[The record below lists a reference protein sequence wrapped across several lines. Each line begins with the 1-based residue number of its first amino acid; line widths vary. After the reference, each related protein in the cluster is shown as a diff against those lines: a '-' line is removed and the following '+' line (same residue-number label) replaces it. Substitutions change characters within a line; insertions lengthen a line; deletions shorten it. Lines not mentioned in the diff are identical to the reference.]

1 MTEAKSFGAAIDEI
15 IAALSAIPESSRLTA
30 IRAACEHLGVDFG
43 GTAEFASSNPPIGS
57 SLPSVPPA
65 DTGSI
70 PLTAVTDIR
79 SLKERKNPANATE
92 MAAVLAYYLQH
103 LAPESERKS
112 HITAADVNKY
122 FIQAGFPLQKRSD
135 QMLVNARAAGYFDS
149 ATRGAYTLNPV
160 GHNLVTHSLPR
171 AAGSSSKSSARR
183 PTSKSGAKRSKPRA
197 KR

>member
-1 MTEAKSFGAAIDEI
+1 MTDAKSFGAAIDEI
-15 IAALSAIPESSRLTA
+15 IAALSAIPESSRVAA
-30 IRAACEHLGVDFG
+30 IRAACEHLSLDLRGAG
-43 GTAEFASSNPPIGS
+43 ESTTSNPLIGS
-57 SLPSVPPA
+57 SSVSVPPA
-65 DTGSI
+65 EGGHI
-70 PLTAVTDIR
+70 PSTPVTDIR
-79 SLKERKNPANATE
+79 SLKDRKRPANATE

-103 LAPESERKS
+103 LAPEAERKS

-171 AAGSSSKSSARR
+171 AAGSSAKSTGRR
-183 PTSKSGAKRSKPRA
+183 STSKSGAKKSKPRA